1 MRHVISAALT
11 DCLGI
16 KYRRILIEYFPGMPY
31 GQENIENL
39 VKAKRVYSKP

>member
-1 MRHVISAALT
+1 MISVALT

-16 KYRRILIEYFPGMPY
+16 RCRRILIEYFPGMPY
-31 GQENIENL
+31 DRENIENL